1 MTRETWIEVAL
12 NGPWGQRRQP
22 RIPITVGDIV
32 EQAVACASAGAAIVH
47 FHAYDETSGMQRD
60 DWHVYARI
68 IEKIRSRAGVI
79 AYPTIPLAGSSLTGQ
94 ADSARARY
102 RHMDE
107 LGARGLIEWA
117 VVDPGSVNFRR
128 VDAEQRGEA
137 GFVYLN
143 PDEHVE
149 EGLRVCAEHG
159 LHPSFAIYEPG
170 FARLGSLL
178 AAKHRNLPCPIY
190 RLMFSDEFAWGF
202 PPAAYALDAYK
213 ALLNDVAPS
222 SPWMVAGLGVDV
234 RPLVQRSVQV
244 GGHVRVGL
252 EDAHFGCERS
262 NVALV
267 EEAVRL
273 VASSG
278 GQAAT
283 PEAVR
288 RALSAVTGSAG
299 AVPARP

>member
-12 NGPWGQRRQP
+12 NGPWGRQRQP
-22 RIPITVGDIV
+22 GIPIAIGDIV
-32 EQAVACASAGAAIVH
+32 EQAVACANAGAAIVH
-47 FHAYDETSGMQRD
+47 VHAYDETTGKQKD
-60 DWHVYARI
+60 AWQTYARI
-68 IEKIRSRAGVI
+68 IEAIRSRAGVI
-79 AYPTIPLAGSSLTGQ
+79 TYPTIPLAGSSLTGQ
-94 ADSARARY
+94 AESAHARY

-107 LGARGLIEWA
+107 LGRRGLIEWS

-128 VDAEQRGEA
+128 IDAAQRGEA

-143 PDEHVE
+143 PDEHIE

-178 AAKHRNLPCPIY
+178 AAKHRNLPCPVY

-202 PPAAYALDAYK
+202 PPAAYALDAYR
-213 ALLNDVAPS
+213 ALLNDVAPA

-234 RPLVQRSVQV
+234 RPLVQRTVQA
-244 GGHVRVGL
+244 GGHIRVGL
-252 EDAHFGCERS
+252 EDAHFGCEQP
-262 NVALV
+262 NLELV
-267 EEAVRL
+267 EQAVRL
-273 VASSG
+273 VAGAG

-288 RALSAVTGSAG
+288 RALSSVEIEKPGGLA
-299 AVPARP
+299 